1 MATIDVW
8 GEGGLEI
15 IAKNVEE
22 SIWVTE
28 VIVDGFETANVK
40 GYAGSPQGK
49 LEFFGSDNIKY
60 GQFKA
65 V

>member
-49 LEFFGSDNIKY
+49 
-60 GQFKA
+60 A
-65 V
+65 